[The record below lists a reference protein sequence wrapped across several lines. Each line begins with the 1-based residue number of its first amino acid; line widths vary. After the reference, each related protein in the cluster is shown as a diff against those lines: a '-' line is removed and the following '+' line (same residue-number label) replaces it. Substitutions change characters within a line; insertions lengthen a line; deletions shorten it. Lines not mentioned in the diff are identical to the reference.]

1 MDYWERQKLI
11 KQFEQQANITLGSDF
26 YTEEYLKKTNYDV
39 NKAVFNFK
47 QKVKELIEITGVTEQ
62 RATEILYGRT
72 NFEFAVSWALK
83 QQEKDNKYKQTEKSK
98 TIEENITAFVGYTD
112 VSRDIAQQYLNRSN
126 NDITLALQM
135 QKADKEKKQK
145 ENLEQNEQNKVQN
158 KQFIE
163 TNVQY
168 NQQQGNQ
175 QIYNYNNQ
183 AQQGIESKQFQ
194 NSKNQTTM
202 NDDVETKDNN
212 YAQKTRQPENQNNYL
227 ENINAFI
234 GYTNASQE
242 IAQQYLNSTN
252 NNITNALIMY
262 KTDQENVLKQNQE
275 RDRLNI
281 EQKVNQEDSL
291 QYSNNTNYNLYNQA
305 PQANQQQFQNSQY
318 QTTTNDDVETKDN
331 NNFGQKTR
339 QPEKLNQHQST
350 PPPPER
356 QISPNKQNPVIR
368 PPTPKTGFFGIKK
381 EEEIASFQEKYLC
394 EPKNANKVQTVS
406 FAVRNGTQLVQFIQ
420 NKNPKLILKHQIEQ
434 LNEIQESVQ
443 IQVNEA
449 EKQELNQIVQQY
461 LIGQFQNA
469 GTQQKV
475 QQGYQQNVANAQQQ
489 QPQQQQNVVNF
500 QSQLPNQFNQQ
511 QYGYNQF
518 TKYQQQGPLQAVI
531 APVQQFNQNQNVT
544 NVPLQARPMTP
555 QGQNPIMQQ
564 QVPQYAE
571 NLGQS
576 IQQRPVSRGQPNY
589 AQDNQFVQTLPQAP
603 VFNQGRPMSPVN
615 LQFVQ
620 PILQNN
626 VNRPM
631 TPQSQASYQLMQQ
644 QQSIQN
650 YQQQNYNQFQQQN
663 PAAFPQNRPLTPS
676 YYANN
681 QINQAQQQ
689 APFQPQYQQNNT
701 QPQVLQNQ
709 VSQQIPNPNQMNQN
723 LDLQQQIV
731 QYAQMQ
737 TAPFQQSAEQQKV
750 IQKALFQQQ
759 FQNSVPVLQLKNE

>member
-1 MDYWERQKLI
+1 MTYAYQFQQKTNFETFNDRCAYRYLVKTKYDVDKAVNNFYNDI
-11 KQFEQQANITLGSDF
+11 KQFMELTSANKSTAIFQIEQANDLDDAID
-26 YTEEYLKKTNYDV
+26 EYLSKSDLS
-39 NKAVFNFK
+39 NKNLNNNLKADTYA
-47 QKVKELIEITGVTEQ
+47 QKLETI
-62 RATEILYGRT
+62 
-72 NFEFAVSWALK
+72 
-83 QQEKDNKYKQTEKSK
+83 KS
-98 TIEENITAFVGYTD
+98 FMGYTNKD
-112 VSRDIAQQYLNRSN
+112 MDFAQQYLMQHDF
-126 NDITLALQM
+126 DITKALNQF
-135 QKADKEKKQK
+135 KID
-145 ENLEQNEQNKVQN
+145 QNKLNQEKQILEKTKYQN
-158 KQFIE
+158 SQNSQDYTYQNRVTIE
-163 TNVQY
+163 LQQY
-168 NQQQGNQ
+168 NVD
-175 QIYNYNNQ
+175 NNQ
-183 AQQGIESKQFQ
+183 A
-194 NSKNQTTM
+194 
-202 NDDVETKDNN
+202 
-212 YAQKTRQPENQNNYL
+212 RQPEKQYNYQ
-227 ENINAFI
+227 ENIKAFM

-252 NNITNALIMY
+252 NNITNALKMY
-262 KTDQENVLKQNQE
+262 KTDQENVLKLNQE
-275 RDRLNI
+275 RNRLNI
-281 EQKVNQEDSL
+281 KQKVNQEDSQ
-291 QYSNNTNYNLYNQA
+291 QYSNNTNGNLNNQA
-305 PQANQQQFQNSQY
+305 PYNQNQTNQKQFQNSQH
-318 QTTTNDDVETKDN
+318 QTTTNDDLETNKHKSVRKEPQD
-331 NNFGQKTR
+331 Q
-339 QPEKLNQHQST
+339 QQST

-356 QISPNKQNPVIR
+356 QISPNKQNQ
-368 PPTPKTGFFGIKK
+368 KTGFFGPKK

-443 IQVNEA
+443 IQMNEA

-469 GTQQKV
+469 QGTEAQNQQKV
-475 QQGYQQNVANAQQQ
+475 QQGYQQNVANAYQQ
-489 QPQQQQNVVNF
+489 QPQQQQNIVNF
-500 QSQLPNQFNQQ
+500 QSQQPQNQFN

-531 APVQQFNQNQNVT
+531 APVQQFNLNQNVT

-564 QVPQYAE
+564 QIPQYAE

-620 PILQNN
+620 NPVLQNN

-644 QQSIQN
+644 QPIQN
-650 YQQQNYNQFQQQN
+650 YQQNYNQFQQQN

-676 YYANN
+676 YYANPNN

-689 APFQPQYQQNNT
+689 AQFQPQYQQNNAQT
-701 QPQVLQNQ
+701 FQQPQVLQNQ
-709 VSQQIPNPNQMNQN
+709 VTQQIPNSNQMNQN
-723 LDLQQQIV
+723 QIPANMDISQQIV
-731 QYAQMQ
+731 QHAQMQ

-750 IQKALFQQQ
+750 IQQALFQQQ
-759 FQNSVPVLQLKNE
+759 FQNSDVPVLQLSGKNE